1 MNTASS
7 IPSFRDESLGITFNG
22 AYVFESD
29 GRNLL
34 INGKGYIIL
43 LDDVLLGK
51 LKQRCLN
58 EELAMFLIQHRFA
71 SLDEME
77 LPTMQTDMSV
87 HPVFFMIDLTNHCNM
102 ACRYCLRDSEDSLA
116 ANVTSAE
123 TIEKICQYIL
133 NYCRTYDEK
142 EITIQPWGG
151 EPLLEKERIFQIQD
165 ILHNGGI
172 DPCITIETNG
182 ILLNELMIQEL
193 RRRNIWVSVSIDGP
207 AAVHDT
213 QRVFHNGSPT
223 HSVVERNLLRLY
235 EAYEGNISVIAT
247 VTKETYS
254 KTNDIICYLVKDLHL
269 QNIKINFV
277 HKSSFIDNTDLCMT
291 SEEIGSAALQILK
304 TLIELTKEGYTVSDY
319 NTYTKLMNL
328 LFNQRNDVCICDGCH
343 GGRRMITFDYHGNVF
358 PCDVTDY
365 PEECLGNITAEPDLV
380 RMVENAIP
388 KKSYFKEKKQPQ
400 CENCQWFCYC
410 RGGCT
415 VHVKTQGEEPPAVDE
430 IECAVNRA
438 LYPAL
443 VRLILSDPQTVNRL
457 LKAEVL

>member
-1 MNTASS
+1 MNTGFSV
-7 IPSFRDESLGITFNG
+7 PGFRDESLGITFHG

-29 GRNLL
+29 DKNLL
-34 INGKGYIIL
+34 LNENGYMLL

-51 LKQRCLN
+51 LKRQDLS
-58 EELAMFLIQHRFA
+58 EELTMLLMQHRFA
-71 SLDEME
+71 SMDEVE
-77 LPTMQTDMSV
+77 LSTMQTDMRV
-87 HPVFFMIDLTNHCNM
+87 HPVFFMIDLTNRCNM
-102 ACRYCLRDSEDSLA
+102 ACRYCLRDGEDSLD

-133 NYCRTYDEK
+133 NYCSTYDETK
-142 EITIQPWGG
+142 ITIQPWGG

-165 ILHNGGI
+165 ILRNGGI

-182 ILLNELMIQEL
+182 ILLNEPTIREL
-193 RRRNIWVSVSIDGP
+193 RQRNIWVSVSIDGP
-207 AAVHDT
+207 ATVHDV
-213 QRVFHNGSPT
+213 QRVFRNGAPT
-223 HSVVERNLLRLY
+223 HSAVERNLKRLY
-235 EAYEGNISVIAT
+235 EAYEGHISVIAT

-254 KTNDIICYLVKDLHL
+254 RIDDIICYLVKDLHL

-277 HKSSFIDNTDLCMT
+277 HKSSFLDNTDLCMT
-291 SEEIGSAALQILK
+291 NEEIGSAALQILN
-304 TLIELTKEGYTVSDY
+304 TLIRLTKEDYTVSDY
-319 NTYTKLMNL
+319 NIYTKLMNV

-365 PEECLGNITAEPDLV
+365 PEECLGNMYEEPDLV
-380 RMVENAIP
+380 KMIEKAIP
-388 KKSYFKEKKQPQ
+388 QQSYFKEKNQPQ
-400 CENCQWFCYC
+400 CETCPWFCYC

-430 IECAVNRA
+430 IECAVNRS

-443 VRLILSDPQTVNRL
+443 VRLILSEPQTVNRL